1 MVLFKLILENIEQEL
16 SCILNKLDEKFKISL
31 EDVYQMLAYV
41 KTYNDRSKNYIC
53 EKAYLIYPATNMRKN
68 TFSVKDK
75 LIFKTDDFELN
86 IYFVDL
92 SSDENTENS
101 LINVLDNFI

>member
-1 MVLFKLILENIEQEL
+1 
-16 SCILNKLDEKFKISL
+16 
-31 EDVYQMLAYV
+31 
-41 KTYNDRSKNYIC
+41 
-53 EKAYLIYPATNMRKN
+53 MREN
-68 TFSVKDK
+68 TFSAKDK